1 MFSNLS
7 YWERDHYFNQS
18 NYIIIGSGIVG
29 LNAGIRILELEPG
42 ADVLI
47 IEQGLISSGA
57 STKNAG
63 FACFGSPSELIEDLT
78 LNPPE
83 QVFSLFEKRYS
94 GIHDLLKRNHSNNID
109 YQKCGGYEV
118 FDDSSLDFNQ
128 INQNIPY
135 LNSEIEKR
143 IQIPNY
149 FQLDN
154 QRLKHF
160 PLKGFTNLIA
170 TPHEGVINPMKLI
183 NQLAIRFTTLGGK
196 ILNGLYVNSIEQT
209 ENKIKLNCKPEITL
223 QTSKVLIAVNG
234 FTKHFFL
241 NIDVIPAR
249 NQVLVIKP
257 ERTISLN
264 GCFHFNKG
272 YVYFRTINGHLLI
285 GGGRNLDIESENTI
299 SIDKNPQI
307 TNYLIN
313 FVKDHILL
321 DQKFEITDHWSGIM
335 GLGPIKSPIIKLV
348 NNQIGLA
355 VRLGGMGVA
364 IGTRVG
370 IEGAEMIINSTSSN

>member
-29 LNAGIRILELEPG
+29 LSAGIRILELEPG

-128 INQNIPY
+128 IYQNIPY

-160 PLKGFTNLIA
+160 PHTRL
-170 TPHEGVINPMKLI
+170 H
-183 NQLAIRFTTLGGK
+183 IR
-196 ILNGLYVNSIEQT
+196 
-209 ENKIKLNCKPEITL
+209 P
-223 QTSKVLIAVNG
+223 
-234 FTKHFFL
+234 
-241 NIDVIPAR
+241 
-249 NQVLVIKP
+249 
-257 ERTISLN
+257 
-264 GCFHFNKG
+264 
-272 YVYFRTINGHLLI
+272 
-285 GGGRNLDIESENTI
+285 
-299 SIDKNPQI
+299 
-307 TNYLIN
+307 
-313 FVKDHILL
+313 
-321 DQKFEITDHWSGIM
+321 
-335 GLGPIKSPIIKLV
+335 
-348 NNQIGLA
+348 
-355 VRLGGMGVA
+355 
-364 IGTRVG
+364 
-370 IEGAEMIINSTSSN
+370 

>member
-78 LNPPE
+78 VNPPE
-83 QVFSLFEKRYS
+83 QVFNLFEKRYT
-94 GIHDLLKRNHSNNID
+94 GIHDLLKRNHVNDID
-109 YQKCGGYEV
+109 YQKSGGYEV
-118 FDDSSLDFNQ
+118 FDDTSLDFNQ
-128 INQNIPY
+128 IYQNIAY

-143 IQIPNY
+143 IHIPNY

-196 ILNGLYVNSIEQT
+196 ILNGIYVNSIEQT
-209 ENKIKLNCKPEITL
+209 ENKIKLYCKPEITL

-234 FTKHFFL
+234 FTKHFFP

-272 YVYFRTINGHLLI
+272 YVYFRTINEHLLI

-299 SIDKNPQI
+299 SVDKNPQI

-313 FVKDHILL
+313 FVKNHILF

-364 IGTRVG
+364 IGTSVG
-370 IEGAEMIINSTSSN
+370 IEGAEMIINSTSFN

>member
-29 LNAGIRILELEPG
+29 LNAGIRILELEPD

-47 IEQGLISSGA
+47 IEQGLIASGA

-78 LNPPE
+78 VNPPE
-83 QVFSLFEKRYS
+83 QVFNLFEKRYS
-94 GIHDLLKRNHSNNID
+94 GIHDLLIRNNSKGID

-128 INQNIPY
+128 IYQNIPY

-149 FQLDN
+149 FQHDN
-154 QRLKHF
+154 QRLQHF
-160 PLKGFTNLIA
+160 PLEGFTNLIY

-183 NQLAIRFTTLGGK
+183 NQLAILFTKLGGK
-196 ILNGLYVNSIEQT
+196 LLNGLYVNSIEQT
-209 ENKIKLNCKPEITL
+209 GNKIKLKCTPEITMY
-223 QTSKVLIAVNG
+223 TSKVLVAVNG
-234 FTKHFFL
+234 FAKHFFP

-321 DQKFEITDHWSGIM
+321 DQKFEITDHWSGIL
-335 GLGPIKSPIIKLV
+335 GLGPVKSPIIKLV
-348 NNQIGLA
+348 NNQIGVA

-370 IEGAEMIINSTSSN
+370 IESAEMIINSTS